1 MSESFL
7 HGVEVLE
14 INSGARPIQT
24 VRSAV
29 VGIIGTAPNSEDATP
44 ATLVL
49 SPAVTNGAV
58 IITGPANETGNQ
70 YSVRVIKPSAPSSAL
85 AVYIN
90 DKAVTVSLAT
100 DGTGVATTTATLLLA
115 ALNGN
120 EDFAAKL
127 TAELPI
133 GSSGAGLVAPAQTQF
148 LTGGKREAFPLGV
161 PTLVAGSKA
170 EAVRLGTE
178 GTLPEAIDL
187 IFQQAGAVIVVVRVA
202 EGEDSAETSANVAAA
217 ADALI
222 QSESVVGFA
231 PRILIAPGFT
241 HQLSVAT
248 ALITAAERLR
258 AVVVAD
264 GPDTTDAEAIAY
276 AGNFGTD
283 RLYIVDPGVK
293 VVDDSG
299 DTVIL
304 PASAV
309 AAGLIVKQDNTI
321 GFWASPSNTAINGI
335 IGTTRPID
343 FAMGDIA
350 SRANLLNEQ
359 RVATIIRQ
367 NGFRLWGNRSTA
379 ADPKFSFL
387 CVRRTADIIQD
398 SILRAHLWAV
408 DMGITANYLAD
419 VTESV
424 NAYLRD
430 LKAKGAIAGGT
441 CWPNGELNTPA
452 NIAAGKVY
460 FDFDFSPS
468 YPAERVVFRSI
479 ITNKYLADLTA

>member
-14 INSGARPIQT
+14 INTGARPIQT

-29 VGIIGTAPNSEDATP
+29 VGIIGTAPESEAATP
-44 ATLVL
+44 AALTL
-49 SPAVTNGAV
+49 SPAVANGSV
-58 IITGPANETGNQ
+58 IIAGPANAAGNQ
-70 YSVRVIKPSAPSSAL
+70 YTVRVIKPAAPSQPL
-85 AVYIN
+85 AVFIAG
-90 DKAVTVSLAT
+90 KAVTISLAT
-100 DGTGVATTTATLLLA
+100 DAGNVATTSATQLVA
-115 ALNGN
+115 VLNGN
-120 EDFAAKL
+120 DDFSANL
-127 TAELPI
+127 TAALPA
-133 GSSGAGLVAPAQTQF
+133 GSTGAGRVLAAQTQF
-148 LTGGKREAFPLGV
+148 LSGGKAEAFPLGV
-161 PTLVAGSKA
+161 PTLVAGSQA
-170 EAVRLGTE
+170 EAARLGTT
-178 GTLPEAIDL
+178 GTLPAGIDL

-202 EGEDSAETSANVAAA
+202 EGEDSAETAANVAAA
-217 ADALI
+217 AEALI
-222 QSESVVGFA
+222 QAESVVGFA

-241 HQLSVAT
+241 HQVSVAT

-276 AGNFGTD
+276 AGNFGSD

-293 VVDDSG
+293 VVDDNG
-299 DTVIL
+299 DTLIL

-309 AAGLIVKQDNTI
+309 AAGIIVKQDNSV

-335 IGTTRPID
+335 IGTARPID
-343 FAMGDIA
+343 FAMGDIN

-379 ADPKFSFL
+379 ADPKYWFL

-408 DMGITANYLAD
+408 DKGITPNYLAD
-419 VTESV
+419 VAEGV

-430 LKAKGAIAGGT
+430 LKAKGAILGGT
-441 CWPNGELNTPA
+441 CWPNGDLNTPA
-452 NIAAGKVY
+452 NIAQGKVY
-460 FDFDFSPS
+460 FDFDFTPV

>member
-14 INSGARPIQT
+14 INTGSRPIQT

-29 VGIIGTAPNSEDATP
+29 VGIIGTAPDSEAATP
-44 ATLVL
+44 ATLTL
-49 SPAVTNGAV
+49 SPTVENGAIV
-58 IITGPANETGNQ
+58 ITGPANETGNLF
-70 YSVRVIKPSAPSSAL
+70 SVRVVKPDAAGAQL
-85 AVYIN
+85 AVAIN
-90 DKAVTVSLAT
+90 TKAVTVSLAT
-100 DGTGVATTTATLLLA
+100 DDSKTATTTATQLVA
-115 ALNGN
+115 ALNAN
-120 EDFAAKL
+120 EDFAGAL
-127 TAELPI
+127 TAALPS
-133 GSSGAGLVAPAQTQF
+133 GSSGAGIVKPSQTQF
-148 LTGGKREAFPLGV
+148 LAGGKPEAFPLGV
-161 PTLVAGSKA
+161 PTLVAGSMA
-170 EAVRLGTE
+170 EAARLGTA
-178 GTLPEAIDL
+178 GTLPDALDL
-187 IFQQAGAVIVVVRVA
+187 IFQQAGAVVIVVRVA
-202 EGEDSAETSANVAAA
+202 EGADSAATAANVAAA
-217 ADALI
+217 NDALI
-222 QSESVVGFA
+222 QAESVVGFA
-231 PRILIAPGFT
+231 PRILIAPGFS
-241 HQLSVAT
+241 HQMAVAT
-248 ALITAAERLR
+248 ALVTAAERLR

-264 GPDTTDAEAIAY
+264 GPNTNDADAIAY
-276 AGNFGTD
+276 AGNFGSD
-283 RLYIVDPGVK
+283 RLFIVDPGVK
-293 VVDDSG
+293 VLDDNG

-304 PASAV
+304 SASAV
-309 AAGLIVKQDNTI
+309 AAGLIVKVDNEV

-335 IGTTRPID
+335 IGTARPID
-343 FAMGDIA
+343 FAMGDTA

-408 DMGITANYLAD
+408 DKGITPNYLAD
-419 VTESV
+419 VSESV

-430 LKAKGAIAGGT
+430 LKAKGAIAGGA
-441 CWPNGELNTPA
+441 CWPNADLNTPA

>member
-14 INSGARPIQT
+14 INTGARPIQT
-24 VRSAV
+24 MRSAV
-29 VGIIGTAPNSEDATP
+29 VGIIGTAPNSEAATP
-44 ATLVL
+44 ATLTI
-49 SPAVTNGAV
+49 SPSVTNGAV
-58 IITGPANETGNQ
+58 VITGPANETGNLF
-70 YSVRVIKPSAPSSAL
+70 SVRVVKPDAANAQL
-85 AVYIN
+85 AVAIN
-90 DKAVTVSLAT
+90 DKAVTISLAT
-100 DGTGVATTTATLLLA
+100 DGTKAATTTATLLVA
-115 ALNGN
+115 ALNAN
-120 EDFAAKL
+120 DDFSNAL
-127 TAELPI
+127 TAALPS
-133 GSSGAGLVAPAQTQF
+133 GSSGAGLIVPAQTQF
-148 LTGGKREAFPLGV
+148 LAGGKPEAFPLGV
-161 PTLVAGSKA
+161 PTLIAGSKA
-170 EAVRLGTE
+170 EAARLGTE
-178 GTLPEAIDL
+178 GTLPDAIDL
-187 IFQQAGAVIVVVRVA
+187 ILQQAGAVIVVVRVA
-202 EGEDSAETSANVAAA
+202 EGEDSAATAANVANA

-222 QSESVVGFA
+222 QAESVVGFA
-231 PRILIAPGFT
+231 PRILVAPGFT
-241 HQLSVAT
+241 HQLAVAT

-258 AVVVAD
+258 AVVIAD
-264 GPDTTDAEAIAY
+264 GPNSNDADAIAY
-276 AGNFGTD
+276 AGNFGSD

-293 VVDDSG
+293 VLDDNG

-309 AAGLIVKQDNTI
+309 AAGVLVKQDNEV

-335 IGTTRPID
+335 IGTARPID
-343 FAMGDIA
+343 FAMGDVN

-379 ADPKFSFL
+379 ADAKFWFL

-408 DMGITANYLAD
+408 DKGITKNYLAD
-419 VTESV
+419 VTEGV

-430 LKAKGAIAGGT
+430 LKAKGAILGGT

-460 FDFDFSPS
+460 FDFDFTPV

-479 ITNKYLADLTA
+479 ITNKYIADLTA